1 MVGHFQ
7 FPPWGSPF
15 LDAGHTNTPSSSWHS
30 ERGLSPHMRELD
42 HTVHNPTA
50 DQLAETL
57 KVIMMT
63 NGAREPLPAEYNSCI
78 MQVLEGYS
86 THRLELQTKIKELE
100 EAKKEKEETA
110 TELWQKTLEWKE
122 EESRYKTELKKLEVI
137 LAKTPRGMELVAM
150 ARSQS
155 VVRRNKKKAE
165 VKKAADK
172 GQVNKLDGEYVP
184 RRLRP
189 GFNILLPNYAEKKDA
204 ATTKSFMP
212 HYRQNS
218 LSMGFGSVSLPRPQL
233 EEVEEPTK
241 EKGKRS
247 MLGKLTHAGKKSA
260 LRLFHGGHSPKK
272 TSEESADKSP
282 KKSPKKSSPKKKK
295 NEDIAPHNYEDQ
307 MRISD
312 FNLHQ
317 NAIHSTRSLWG
328 HFGRSP
334 NVNLASKDAEVARSA
349 PTGPPKLKSPKK
361 LKHKASLFDFEKS
374 PRKLKHKVSAIDL
387 EKSPRK
393 LKNKASAIDIETAAA
408 AARAATRR
416 TAWLLPEDDESN

>member
-30 ERGLSPHMRELD
+30 ERGLSPHIRELG
-42 HTVHNPTA
+42 HTIHNPTA

-63 NGAREPLPAEYNSCI
+63 NGTREPIPAEHNSCI
-78 MQVLEGYS
+78 MQVLEGYNIK
-86 THRLELQTKIKELE
+86 RLELQANIKELE
-100 EAKKEKEETA
+100 EARKEKEETA
-110 TELWQKTLEWKE
+110 AELWQKTLEWKE

-155 VVRRNKKKAE
+155 VLRRNKKKAE

-172 GQVNKLDGEYVP
+172 GQVNKPDGEYVP

-189 GFNILLPNYAEKKDA
+189 GFNILLPNFAEKKDA
-204 ATTKSFMP
+204 AITKSFMP
-212 HYRQNS
+212 RDRANS
-218 LSMGFGSVSLPRPQL
+218 LSMGFGSVSPPRPQL
-233 EEVEEPTK
+233 EEVEEPA
-241 EKGKRS
+241 KGKGKKTI
-247 MLGKLTHAGKKSA
+247 LGKVTHAGKKSA
-260 LRLFHGGHSPKK
+260 LRLFHGGNSPKK
-272 TSEESADKSP
+272 TPEESPDKSP

-295 NEDIAPHNYEDQ
+295 NEDITPHNYEDQ
-307 MRISD
+307 MRPGN
-312 FNLHQ
+312 FNLHL

-328 HFGRSP
+328 HFGRSS
-334 NVNLASKDAEVARSA
+334 NVHLAFKGGDAASSA
-349 PTGPPKLKSPKK
+349 PAGPPKLTSPKK
-361 LKHKASLFDFEKS
+361 LKQKASLFDFEKS
-374 PRKLKHKVSAIDL
+374 PRKLKHKASAIDL
-387 EKSPRK
+387 EM
-393 LKNKASAIDIETAAA
+393 AAA

-416 TAWLLPEDDESN
+416 TAWLLPEDNDSDQEYA

>member
-1 MVGHFQ
+1 MNK
-7 FPPWGSPF
+7 
-15 LDAGHTNTPSSSWHS
+15 AGFTSIESWNLVTNNTP
-30 ERGLSPHMRELD
+30 
-42 HTVHNPTA
+42 T
-50 DQLAETL
+50 
-57 KVIMMT
+57 
-63 NGAREPLPAEYNSCI
+63 
-78 MQVLEGYS
+78 
-86 THRLELQTKIKELE
+86 
-100 EAKKEKEETA
+100 
-110 TELWQKTLEWKE
+110 
-122 EESRYKTELKKLEVI
+122 
-137 LAKTPRGMELVAM
+137 
-150 ARSQS
+150 
-155 VVRRNKKKAE
+155 
-165 VKKAADK
+165 
-172 GQVNKLDGEYVP
+172 
-184 RRLRP
+184 